1 MGDTAVPQLWTGDL
15 AGTLEF
21 YKTLGY
27 AVTHEQTRPYV
38 YGAVEDHDCA
48 LHFVPA
54 PRDSDVPA
62 ERAGCLVMVDDVAN
76 RHQAFTAALRTRYGK
91 VPAKGLPRI
100 TRFRPGQTRFTVVD
114 PAGNQLIYIQR
125 DEPPK
130 VEYGGS
136 KELDGLAKVL
146 DNARILRDF
155 KVDYPAAFRVLEVG
169 LGRFRAQAPRA
180 DVARA
185 LAALAEL
192 AVAQGESGR
201 AEAFRAE
208 LRAME
213 LSAAERAALAGELRA
228 ADDLTTW
235 LSEIDGTFTPR

>member
-1 MGDTAVPQLWTGDL
+1 MGDTAVPQLWTSDL

-27 AVTHEQTRPYV
+27 TVTHEQTRPYV
-38 YGAVEDHDCA
+38 YGAVEDHGCA

-54 PRDSDVPA
+54 PKDTEVPA
-62 ERAGCLVMVDDVAN
+62 ERTGCLVMVDDVAH
-76 RHQAFTAALRTRYGK
+76 RHQDFTAALRNRYGK

-136 KELDGLAKVL
+136 KKLTGLAKVL

-155 KVDYPAAFRVLEVG
+155 KIDYPAAFRVLEVG
-169 LGRFRAQAPRA
+169 LGRYRAEAPRL

-192 AVAQGESGR
+192 AVALEDPGR
-201 AEAFRAE
+201 AESFRTE

-213 LSAAERAALAGELRA
+213 LSASERASLAGELRA
-228 ADDLTTW
+228 SDDLASW
-235 LSEIDGTFTPR
+235 LSEI

>member
-1 MGDTAVPQLWTGDL
+1 MGDTAVPQLWTSDL

-27 AVTHEQTRPYV
+27 TVTHEQTRPYV
-38 YGAVEDHDCA
+38 YGAVEDHGCA

-54 PRDSDVPA
+54 PKDTEVPA
-62 ERAGCLVMVDDVAN
+62 ERTGCLVMVDDVAH
-76 RHQAFTAALRTRYGK
+76 RHQDFTAALRNRYGK

-136 KELDGLAKVL
+136 KELTGLAKAL

-155 KVDYPAAFRVLEVG
+155 KIDYPAAFRVLEVG
-169 LGRFRAQAPRA
+169 LGRYRAEAPRL

-192 AVAQGESGR
+192 AVALDDPGR
-201 AEAFRAE
+201 AEPFRAE

-213 LSAAERAALAGELRA
+213 LSASERASLAGELRA
-228 ADDLTTW
+228 SDDLASW
-235 LSEIDGTFTPR
+235 LSEI

>member
-27 AVTHEQTRPYV
+27 TVTHEQTRPYV
-38 YGAVEDHDCA
+38 YGAVEDHGCA

-54 PRDSDVPA
+54 PKDADIPA
-62 ERAGCLVMVDDVAN
+62 ERTGCLVMVDDVAN
-76 RHQAFTAALRTRYGK
+76 RHQDFTAALRTRYGR

-130 VEYGGS
+130 VDYGGS
-136 KELDGLAKVL
+136 KELTGLAKVL

-155 KVDYPAAFRVLEVG
+155 KIDYPAAFRVLEVG
-169 LGRFRAQAPRA
+169 LGRYRAEAPRLE
-180 DVARA
+180 VARA

-192 AVAQGESGR
+192 AVALGDPGR
-201 AEAFRAE
+201 AEPFRTD

-213 LSAAERAALAGELRA
+213 LSASEHAALAADLRA
-228 ADDLTTW
+228 SDDLASW
-235 LSEIDGTFTPR
+235 LSET

>member
-1 MGDTAVPQLWTGDL
+1 MADTAVPQLWTGDL
-15 AGTLEF
+15 AGTLDF
-21 YKTLGY
+21 YRTLGY
-27 AVTHEQTRPYV
+27 TVTHEQTRPYV
-38 YGAVEDHDCA
+38 YGAVEDRGCA

-54 PRDSDVPA
+54 PKDGDIPA
-62 ERAGCLVMVDDVAN
+62 ERAGCLVMVDDIEA
-76 RHQAFTAALRTRYGK
+76 RHQAFTAALRSRYGK

-100 TRFRPGQTRFTVVD
+100 TRFRPGQSRFTVID
-114 PAGNQLIYIQR
+114 PAGNQVIYIQR

-136 KELDGLAKVL
+136 KEFDGLARVL

-155 KVDYPAAFRVLEVG
+155 KNDDRAAFRVLEVG
-169 LGRFRAQAPRA
+169 LGRFRAEAPRR

-192 AVAQGESGR
+192 AVATGDPGGADR
-201 AEAFRAE
+201 FRAE

-213 LSAAERAALAGELRA
+213 LSAEERASIADELRA
-228 ADDLTTW
+228 SDDLSAW
-235 LSEIDGTFTPR
+235 LSET